1 MKNPPAMLETWVRFP
16 VGRVPW
22 KRERLPT
29 PVFWPGEFH
38 GLYKSMGCKE
48 SDTTGRLPL
57 HINTYSTSS
66 LPIHLSIGTLGLLP
80 YLGYYKCCN
89 EHRVHVFFLI
99 SVFVFF
105 G

>member
-1 MKNPPAMLETWVRFP
+1 M
-16 VGRVPW
+16 
-22 KRERLPT
+22 
-29 PVFWPGEFH
+29 
-38 GLYKSMGCKE
+38 
-48 SDTTGRLPL
+48 TGRLSL
-57 HINTYSTSS
+57 HININGSS
-66 LPIHLSIGTLGLLP
+66 LPIYLSIGTLGLLP